1 MGFKI
6 NYDENVKPISYEI
19 VAEGKYEVTILAA
32 EVKVYNDSYSIGFD
46 VEIRSDVEQSFQG
59 SKVLYNALYL
69 SPGIPDYE
77 DNRKAKVNS
86 FLNAFGYAGQKNL
99 DAEEFARQIQGKTAL
114 AYVKHKKPNSEGK
127 VYPHVTFVAES
138 KVNPPEYGGTNFV
151 VGDDDLPF

>member
-32 EVKVYNDSYSIGFD
+32 EVKEFNGSYSIGFD
-46 VEIRSDVEQSFQG
+46 VEIRSDVDQAFQG
-59 SKVLYNALYL
+59 SKVLYNSLYL

-86 FLNAFGYAGQKNL
+86 FLNAFGRGGQKNL
-99 DAEEFARQIQGKTAL
+99 DASEFAQEIQGKTAL
-114 AYVKHKKPNSEGK
+114 AYVKHKKPNAEGK
-127 VYPHVTFVAES
+127 VFPHVTFVAES
-138 KVNPPEYGGTNFV
+138 KVNPPQHSGPSFT

>member
-6 NYDENVKPISYEI
+6 NYDENVKPISFEI

-32 EVKVYNDSYSIGFD
+32 EVKVYNDSYSIGFS
-46 VEIRSDVEQSFQG
+46 VEIRSDVEQPFQG
-59 SKVLYNALYL
+59 SKIQYNSLYL
-69 SPGIPDYE
+69 SEGIPDYE
-77 DNRKAKVNS
+77 DSRKAKVNS

-99 DAEEFARQIQGKTAL
+99 DADEFARKILGKTAL
-114 AYVKHKKPNSEGK
+114 AYVKHKKPNAEGK

-138 KVNPPEYGGTNFV
+138 KVSPPEYSREQFT